1 MKFDNINR
9 AGAWIKY
16 SGASVIITLNP
27 LHWCWMPVAKHEQ
40 NIEWPSPNE
49 HTYRVA
55 WLFLTV
61 RVWIDNGDW

>member
-1 MKFDNINR
+1 MNTNNIKR

-16 SGASVIITLNP
+16 SGASAIVTLNP
-27 LHWCWMPVAKHEQ
+27 LHWRWTPTARHEP
-40 NIEWPSPNE
+40 NVEWPGPNE
-49 HTYRVA
+49 RTYMAA

>member
-1 MKFDNINR
+1 MNWDNVIR

-16 SGASVIITLNP
+16 SGASVIVTVNP
-27 LHWCWMPVAKHEQ
+27 LHWRWTPTARHER

-49 HTYRVA
+49 HTYMAA

-61 RVWIDNGDW
+61 RIWIDNGDW

>member
-16 SGASVIITLNP
+16 SGASVIVTINP
-27 LHWCWMPVAKHEQ
+27 LHWRWKPTAQHER

-49 HTYRVA
+49 RTYMVS

>member
-1 MKFDNINR
+1 MKFDIINR

-49 HTYRVA
+49 RTYRVA
-55 WLFLTV
+55 WLWLTV

>member
-16 SGASVIITLNP
+16 SGASVIVTVNP
-27 LHWCWMPVAKHEQ
+27 LHWRWKPTAQHER

-49 HTYRVA
+49 RTYMVS

>member
-1 MKFDNINR
+1 MTPAQFAQARK
-9 AGAWIKY
+9 WIRY

-27 LHWCWMPVAKHEQ
+27 YHWRLVPTAQHER
-40 NIEWPSPNE
+40 NTEWPSPNE